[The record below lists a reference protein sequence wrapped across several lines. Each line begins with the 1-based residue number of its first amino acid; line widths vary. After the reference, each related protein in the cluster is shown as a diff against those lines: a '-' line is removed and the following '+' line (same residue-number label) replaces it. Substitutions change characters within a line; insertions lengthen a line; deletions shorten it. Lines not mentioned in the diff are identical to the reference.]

1 MIDAVKMDVE
11 EQSGHLAESEV
22 ARLLTVLQNA
32 EFKRSET
39 RNITKDHSFK
49 PRSLMEIA
57 IEAQQR
63 DAEIE
68 AVKQA
73 EEALAAAQRAAAAPA
88 SKAQA
93 GENQNLDGANFA
105 DSDLANP
112 ELDHQG
118 TALGKDDDGALM
130 PADGAEDARRQT
142 ASPDSPPSLINDAV
156 PNVAP
161 DMTQDIGSGNQAS
174 EASGNLANDAPAND
188 APANDALAN
197 DAVEHESTADNGDGD
212 ATEGTPLAANFETVT
227 AAFERGKAEGMIAGR
242 DAGIAETKAVAEA
255 AAQANLTQK
264 IAAFEAA
271 LVALAKPQALQAEDL
286 SRSIHAAILKLA
298 SQRAGQQIDDMPE
311 NFLVR
316 IEALVTSIGQKMAAG
331 KVHINADDY
340 KVMLPYLADTHFDFV
355 AEPGLA
361 RGDVILKFAGVEL
374 HDIAEARLGG
384 QYAETAKTL
393 AKAPADL
400 TPGITPDEITPTEPA
415 STEPAS
421 TEPAP
426 AEKAP
431 VETAPDETAPVE
443 TAPVETAI
451 VETASVKG
459 VAASDSA
466 ASDDFHDDQS
476 PSSPDET
483 SS

>member
-32 EFKRSET
+32 EFKRSKT

-142 ASPDSPPSLINDAV
+142 ASPDSPPSPINDAV

-174 EASGNLANDAPAND
+174 EASGNLANDALPMMRL
-188 APANDALAN
+188 PMM
-197 DAVEHESTADNGDGD
+197 
-212 ATEGTPLAANFETVT
+212 PLNMTQQPIMVTVMPP
-227 AAFERGKAEGMIAGR
+227 KAR
-242 DAGIAETKAVAEA
+242 R
-255 AAQANLTQK
+255 LP
-264 IAAFEAA
+264 
-271 LVALAKPQALQAEDL
+271 L
-286 SRSIHAAILKLA
+286 ILK
-298 SQRAGQQIDDMPE
+298 P
-311 NFLVR
+311 
-316 IEALVTSIGQKMAAG
+316 
-331 KVHINADDY
+331 
-340 KVMLPYLADTHFDFV
+340 
-355 AEPGLA
+355 
-361 RGDVILKFAGVEL
+361 
-374 HDIAEARLGG
+374 
-384 QYAETAKTL
+384 
-393 AKAPADL
+393 
-400 TPGITPDEITPTEPA
+400 
-415 STEPAS
+415 
-421 TEPAP
+421 
-426 AEKAP
+426 
-431 VETAPDETAPVE
+431 
-443 TAPVETAI
+443 
-451 VETASVKG
+451 
-459 VAASDSA
+459 
-466 ASDDFHDDQS
+466 
-476 PSSPDET
+476 
-483 SS
+483 